1 MLLPLPT
8 GRALRRL
15 FPLFVLALAGCSAAS
30 DVKDFVF
37 EPLDTDAKC
46 PDSGVVG
53 GIGRVTRFDGRGTG
67 FVNQTYSAT
76 LTEVKSDCSYE
87 NNGVTVKL
95 SVQTLAELGPAAP
108 GRSVDLPYFVAVT
121 DKQDKIVAKKVFSN
135 TVSFAGNQNRGG
147 GIDTLTEHVPLT
159 KPRDGETYHVILGFQ
174 LSQDELAYNRSQR

>member
-8 GRALRRL
+8 GHALRRL
-15 FPLFVLALAGCSAAS
+15 FPLFVLALAGCSEAN

-37 EPLDTDAKC
+37 EPLDTDVKC

-67 FVNQTYSAT
+67 FVNQTYNAT

-121 DKQDKIVAKKVFSN
+121 DKQDKIVAKKVFNN
-135 TVSFAGNQNRGG
+135 TVRFAGNQNRGG

-174 LSQDELAYNRSQR
+174 LTQDELAYNRSQR